1 MPVIKDHQISENAW
15 TYVAD
20 EAPLV
25 NGDITVSV
33 TRWNNEKAQLLER
46 SSKVGVR
53 LMPSDTVDSISDDL
67 GAISLIELN
76 FPVYTDGRS
85 FSQARLL
92 KDRCGYTGELRATGN
107 FLADQVF
114 YLHRVGIDSF
124 EFNDPKA
131 MEVGLAAMKDFSS
144 AYQTSTR

>member
-1 MPVIKDHQISENAW
+1 MPVIKDHQILENTW

-20 EAPLV
+20 ESPLV
-25 NGDITVSV
+25 NGDITVSIK
-33 TRWNNEKAQLLER
+33 RWNDEKAELLKR
-46 SSKVGVR
+46 SSKVGIR
-53 LMPSDTVDSISDDL
+53 LMPSDTIESISDDL
-67 GAISLIELN
+67 STISLIELY

-92 KDRCGYTGELRATGN
+92 RNRYHYAGEIRATGN

-114 YLHRVGIDSF
+114 YLYRVGIDTF

-131 MEVGLAAMKDFSS
+131 METGLAALKDFSVT
-144 AYQTSTR
+144 YQTSSR

>member
-1 MPVIKDHQISENAW
+1 MPVIKDHQISENTW

-20 EAPLV
+20 ETPLV

-33 TRWNNEKAQLLER
+33 ARWKNEKPELLQR
-46 SSKVGVR
+46 SGKVGIR
-53 LMPSDTVDSISDDL
+53 LMPSDPVEAIGDDL
-67 GAISLIELN
+67 GAISMIELN

-92 KDRCGYTGELRATGN
+92 KDRYGYTGELRATGN

-114 YLHRVGIDSF
+114 YLNRVGIDSF

-131 MEVGLAAMKDFSS
+131 VELSMAALNDFSVT
-144 AYQTSTR
+144 YQSSTR